1 MIIVCITGNLGADAE
16 LREIDGRKF
25 ISFRMCSTEKRNGK
39 DYPTWVTV
47 RYRDNPNL
55 LPYLKK
61 GASLLVN
68 GEMRITTIKDND
80 GHEKTYHDVFAN
92 IVTFNGGKPHTQAQG
107 NAPQPVKNPQM
118 FDDNELP
125 F

>member
-16 LREIDGRKF
+16 LREIDGRKY
-25 ISFRMCSTEKRNGK
+25 ISFRLCSTEKRNGK

-61 GASLLVN
+61 GTSLLVN
-68 GEMRITTIKDND
+68 GEMRITTAN
-80 GHEKTYHDVFAN
+80 EKTYHDVFAN
-92 IVTFNGGKPHTQAQG
+92 IVTFYGGKPHTQAQD

-118 FDDNELP
+118 FPDDELP